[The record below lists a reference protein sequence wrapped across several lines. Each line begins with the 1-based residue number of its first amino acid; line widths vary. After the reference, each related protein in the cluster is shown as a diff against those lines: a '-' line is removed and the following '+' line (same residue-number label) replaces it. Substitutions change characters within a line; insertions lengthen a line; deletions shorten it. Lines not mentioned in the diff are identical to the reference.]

1 MGGGRW
7 DRPRPVFLKHEGVVN
22 RMAQKKD
29 YYEILGV
36 SKTASEDE
44 IKKSYR
50 KLALKHHPD
59 RNPGNKEAEEK
70 FKLINEAY
78 AVLSDQAKRKEYDT
92 YGMGGFQQRYS
103 QEDIFRGFNVG
114 DLFKDL
120 GFGGRDIFGMFF
132 GQDVGRKGRQRTQPP
147 DFGDYITR
155 EQRQRA
161 EGNLDLHY
169 ELEIPFM
176 DAIKGGE
183 KKITFSTHQ
192 GVEEVSV
199 KIPKGI
205 SSGKKLRLQGKGN
218 RNPYTGGAGDLYIT
232 VKVGDHPVF
241 RREGNDL
248 HVKTEVGL
256 SDALLGATTEVPTPE
271 GPKRIKIPAGV
282 KKLRLRGLG
291 VPSLEKGTVGDLYV
305 EVDVNLPKKLSDRQ
319 RAIIDELK
327 REGL

>member
-1 MGGGRW
+1 
-7 DRPRPVFLKHEGVVN
+7 
-22 RMAQKKD
+22 MAQKKD
-29 YYEILGV
+29 YYEMLGV

-44 IKKSYR
+44 VKKAYR
-50 KLALKHHPD
+50 KLALKYHPD
-59 RNPGNKEAEEK
+59 RNPGNKEAEER

-78 AVLSDQAKRKEYDT
+78 AVLSDTEKRKEYDT

-103 QEDIFRGFNVG
+103 QEDIFRGFNLG

-120 GFGGRDIFGMFF
+120 GFGGRDIFGMF
-132 GQDVGRKGRQRTQPP
+132 GQEAGRRGRQRSQPH
-147 DFGDYITR
+147 DFGDYTTR

-161 EGNLDLHY
+161 GGSSLDLHY

-183 KKITFSTHQ
+183 KGITFSRHQ
-192 GVEEVSV
+192 GVEEVTV

-218 RNPYTGGAGDLYIT
+218 RNPYTGDAGDLYIT

-248 HVKTEVGL
+248 HVKTEVQL
-256 SDALLGATTEVPTPE
+256 SHALLGATVEVPTPE
-271 GPKRIKIPAGV
+271 GPKRVKLPPGA

-305 EVDVNLPKKLSDRQ
+305 EVDINLPKKLSDRQ
-319 RAIIDELK
+319 KTLVEELQK
-327 REGL
+327 EGL